1 MNEINQDNMRTEIAT
16 LDEDITIDEES
27 VTKTIKGKFKIPVIM
42 TTDTV
47 ASVQTSNK
55 NVLNR
60 NNSNLKGSSMNLNNT
75 ISLVIPKEYIMF
87 YNGTKIPKGSK
98 FLVSFVSANVND
110 IKIIG
115 RYDGDKT
122 DENDN
127 SDNLLSSYIK
137 LLKEIDERLKKV
149 EQQCEESSSA
159 VSSLESSL
167 SSLDSRISALETST
181 SSLNSSISTLE
192 SSISSLESRVSAL
205 EAAGSSSSSDS
216 GSSGS

>member
-16 LDEDITIDEES
+16 LDEDIILDEES
-27 VTKTIKGKFKIPVIM
+27 ISKTIKGKFKIPVIM

-122 DENDN
+122 DSDDT

-149 EQQCEESSSA
+149 EQQCEE
-159 VSSLESSL
+159 
-167 SSLDSRISALETST
+167 
-181 SSLNSSISTLE
+181 NSSKISSLE
-192 SSISSLESRVSAL
+192 SSISSLEGSVSNLDSRVSAL
-205 EAAGSSSSSDS
+205 EAS
-216 GSSGS
+216 G